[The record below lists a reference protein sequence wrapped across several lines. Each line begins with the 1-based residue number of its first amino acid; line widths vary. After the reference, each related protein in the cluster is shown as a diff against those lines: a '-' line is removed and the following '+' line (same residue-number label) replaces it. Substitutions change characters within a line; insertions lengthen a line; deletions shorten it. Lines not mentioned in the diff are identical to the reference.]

1 MQNIQRGVKA
11 SDGIAIGKIVNLYKR
26 QEQECETREVTIEDH
41 ERDIHRDLFKIAVEQ
56 SSQELSSLAETNEI
70 FAAQV
75 EMVNDPMLLES
86 VEAYIEANL
95 SALSA
100 LQKTKNDLVT
110 LFENI
115 EDTYLRERVADV
127 KDICNRIA
135 GHLSGNKSQKNN
147 IDIEEGSII
156 IAEEL
161 MPSDTSE
168 MDMSKIGGFITAK
181 GGLTSHFCII
191 ARNRSIPT
199 IIGFGDEIE
208 NLVNGDLLILDAN
221 ETRIIINP
229 DQETIATYESKIASK
244 KKELEQLESLKGIR
258 VITTSGEK
266 IDILANAGS
275 VEEVKLAISKGAEGI
290 GLFRSEFLFMNSS
303 DFPSEEEQFTVY
315 KEAALACQEYPLT
328 IRTLDIGGDKEL
340 PYYKIGIEENPA
352 LGLRA
357 IRFSFAKQD
366 IFKTQ
371 LRAILRAS
379 AHSNIK
385 IMFPMIISVEELE
398 LAIKLVNDCKAELTE
413 ENKPFNPKTQMG
425 IMIETP
431 ASVFIADELIQLCD
445 FFSIGTNDLT
455 QYILAVDR
463 GNATIGHLYNSMHPA
478 VLNAINKVIDIA
490 KKNDKDISMCGDLA
504 SNPEAL
510 KALLKMGL
518 TKYSVSINSILK
530 IKEKSLHIIKHEL

>member
-1 MQNIQRGVKA
+1 MQSIQRGVKA
-11 SDGIAIGKIVNLYKR
+11 SEGIAIGKIVNLYKK
-26 QEQECETREVTIEDH
+26 QNQECETREVTIGDH
-41 ERDIHRDLFKIAVEQ
+41 EKDIHLNLFKAAIDQ
-56 SSQELSSLAETNEI
+56 SSQELSLLAETNEI

-86 VEAYIEANL
+86 VESYIEANL

-100 LQKTKNDLVT
+100 LQKAKNDLVT

-135 GHLSGNKSQKNN
+135 NHLSGNKTKNK
-147 IDIEEGSII
+147 IEIEEGAII
-156 IAEEL
+156 VAEEL

-199 IIGFGDEIE
+199 IIGFGDEAK
-208 NLVNGDLLILDAN
+208 NLQTGDLLILDAN
-221 ETRIIINP
+221 ETSIIVSP
-229 DQETIATYESKIASK
+229 DQETLAAYESKIANK
-244 KKELEQLESLKGIR
+244 KKELEQLESLKEIK
-258 VITTSGEK
+258 VITASGEK
-266 IDILANAGS
+266 IDMLANAGS
-275 VEEVKLAISKGAEGI
+275 VDEVKLAISKGAEGI

-340 PYYKIGIEENPA
+340 PYYKIGTEENPA

-357 IRFSFAKQD
+357 IRFSFSKQD

-379 AHSNIK
+379 AYGNVK

-398 LAIKLVNDCKAELTE
+398 LAIKLVSDCKTELIE
-413 ENKPFNPKTQMG
+413 ENKSFNPKIQMG

-490 KKNDKDISMCGDLA
+490 KKNGKDISMCGDLA

-510 KALLKMGL
+510 KILLKMGL